1 MTLKIKRIMNGS
13 LLEIA
18 SSSNGRTAD
27 SDSVN
32 LGSNPGEAANF
43 KDVWQRVC
51 FLSFFFILKI
61 CFYFFLPTSWQLC
74 HSSILVTVW
83 WNFVYRFLP

>member
-51 FLSFFFILKI
+51 FLSFF
-61 CFYFFLPTSWQLC
+61 YFKNLFLFL
-74 HSSILVTVW
+74 SSHFLATVS
-83 WNFVYRFLP
+83 